1 MTGTRT
7 PVFVLSGFLGSGKT
21 TLLHHWLKSPEFKD
35 TAVIVN
41 EAGAVQIDGVLV
53 GHASENVRIIEGGCV
68 CCTVLD
74 DLGETLADLLDAR
87 DDGRIPCFSRIVIET
102 SGLADPTPVAAS
114 LLRDPRVSASV
125 RHGGSVTVVDAVN
138 GINNLSK
145 FDQAQAQVRHA
156 DWIIVSKTEC
166 ATSDEVCAVTDSI
179 RALNP
184 HATTFMSSRECPSD
198 AGFLIARPLLGRFR
212 PTAQGSG
219 IVGVQSG
226 SPLTHGETLKAHA
239 FSFDGPVDGASVIEA
254 LDLMEQ
260 LFEGRIVRSKSLFR
274 DQRTGL
280 GYAIHCVHG
289 VIDQAE
295 TVVFPDDT
303 QTGIVVFTES
313 DHPDYERLLSLISP
327 FVRVGTVGRVV

>member
-1 MTGTRT
+1 MMVTRA

-53 GHASENVRIIEGGCV
+53 GQASENVRIIEGGCV

-74 DLGETLADLLDAR
+74 DLGETLSDLLDAR
-87 DDGRIPCFSRIVIET
+87 NEGRIPGFSRIVVET

-114 LLRDPRVSASV
+114 LLRDPRVSTLV
-125 RHGGSVTVVDAVN
+125 RHGGSVTVVDALN
-138 GINNLSK
+138 GINNLTK

-156 DWIIVSKTEC
+156 DWIIVTKSEC
-166 ATSDEVCAVTDSI
+166 VTQVDLSAITDAV
-179 RALNP
+179 RVLNP
-184 HATTFMSSRECPSD
+184 HAKTFMSSRERPSD
-198 AGFLIARPLLGRFR
+198 PGFLKARAFLGKFK
-212 PTAQGSG
+212 PTLSKSG
-219 IVGVQSG
+219 IGGAQTS
-226 SPLTHGETLKAHA
+226 SQLTHGETLKAHA
-239 FSFDGPVDGASVIEA
+239 FSFNGPVDGASVIEV

-260 LFEGRIVRSKSLFR
+260 IFEGRIVRSKSLFR

-295 TVVFPDDT
+295 EVMFPDGT

-313 DHPDYERLLSLISP
+313 DHPDRKRLLSLISP
-327 FVRVGTVGRVV
+327 FVRVDAVGEVG